1 VQNRV
6 PFLLLTCFG
15 LSVTLLNAQKIMANG
30 GENRIAPA
38 SSATPVR
45 AAEAKSATLQ
55 KYADLPLSFER
66 HGDSEFVARGQ
77 GYAMDIR
84 GARATISLP
93 TSSTAGMD
101 FVHGRQP
108 IAVPEKEL
116 PGKVNYIFGND
127 PRRWRLGLIIPEQL
141 ISYEEAHSD
150 V

>member
-1 VQNRV
+1 MAMRNRV
-6 PFLLLTCFG
+6 PSLLLACFG
-15 LSVTLLNAQKIMANG
+15 LSVALLNAQNIVANG
-30 GENRIAPA
+30 PFENRIASV
-38 SSATPVR
+38 SSGTPIR
-45 AAEAKSATLQ
+45 AAEGKSPTLQ

-127 PRRWRLGLIIPEQL
+127 PRRWRLGLIIPEQP
-141 ISYEEAHSD
+141 ISY
-150 V
+150 